1 MKIAFFSNFLNH
13 HQLPLCKALPELC
26 EDFKFVACEKI
37 PEDRVKMGYEDM
49 NSSYPFVV
57 RAYEDADEAMRI
69 AKEYDAVIFGS
80 APTFYLAERMR
91 ENKLSFRF
99 CERSLK
105 KGTWRRFIPTTRKKI
120 IDGYTAYKDKQLYIL
135 GASAFASSDLALCG
149 FDAKKCFKWG
159 YFPEIKDRDLDELF
173 AIKDKNDR
181 VEILY
186 AGRLLKLKRV
196 IDTVK
201 AVNMLVKRGIKDLHF
216 TIVGEGEEKEN
227 IAEYVK
233 CNGLSDY
240 VSFHPFTTP
249 EGVREY
255 MDRADIYVFGSDFH
269 EGWGAVMNEAM
280 NSACAVVVSHAVGS
294 AAFLIENGKNGYVY
308 KCGSV
313 KDLASKLEVLVT
325 DAEHR
330 RNMAKSSYETVEKL
344 WRAEVAAERF
354 VSLCN
359 AIFDGK
365 DHAALY
371 ENGPV
376 SPAGINK
383 NDWIKRI

>member
-13 HQLPLCKALPELC
+13 HQLPLCKALSERC

-37 PEDRVKMGYEDM
+37 PEDRIKMGYEDM
-49 NSSYPFVV
+49 NASYPFVV

-80 APTFYLAERMR
+80 APTFYLAERMS

-159 YFPEIKDRDLDELF
+159 YFPKVEEKDLDALF
-173 AIKDKNDR
+173 SLKEKNER

-186 AGRLLKLKRV
+186 AGRLLTLKRV
-196 IDTVK
+196 IDTAM
-201 AVNMLVKRGIKDLHF
+201 AVNSLVKRDIKNLHF

-240 VSFHPFTTP
+240 VSFYPFTTP

-294 AAFLIENGKNGYVY
+294 AAFLVENGKNGYVY
-308 KCGSV
+308 RCGSV

-330 RNMAKSSYETVEKL
+330 RNVAKSSYETVEKL

-359 AIFDGK
+359 AIFEGK
-365 DHAALY
+365 DITALY

-376 SPAGINK
+376 SPAGIIK